1 MKIESVCH
9 IYFSP
14 TKTSREIAYAVSRAF
29 PDLPKRDINLTV
41 STPELQ
47 VLKPEELAIIAV
59 PVYGGHIA
67 PTALKRLQNVLGE
80 HTPVVLIA
88 VYGNRSYGDTL
99 VELDAW
105 SRRNGFIPVAAA
117 AFIGE
122 HSYNS
127 PSYPIATGRPDE
139 KDKETA
145 LRLGQKVFVALSSS
159 MSVETFLPIATRKL
173 KSPANDLAMWRFY
186 VAVIVALKIKHV
198 HVPVVPETDPLKCTG
213 CGVCARV
220 CPTGAIGVQHPEL
233 SDPKACIRCC
243 ACVKSCPE
251 AARSYQTPFA
261 PILAR
266 TMKKRKDPIFV
277 LAEMKGE

>member
-29 PDLPKRDINLTV
+29 PDQPKRDINLTV
-41 STPELQ
+41 GAPELQ

-67 PTALKRLQNVLGE
+67 PIALKRLQNVLGE
-80 HTPVVLIA
+80 QTPVVLIA
-88 VYGNRSYGDTL
+88 VYGNRSYGNTL

-105 SRRNGFIPVAAA
+105 SRRNGFVPVAAA

-127 PSYPIATGRPDE
+127 SLYPIATDRPDE
-139 KDKETA
+139 KDKAAA
-145 LRLGQKVFVALSSS
+145 LHLGQKVFAALSSS
-159 MSVETFLPIATRKL
+159 LSVETFLPIAARKL

-186 VAVIVALKIKHV
+186 TAVIIALKIKHV
-198 HVPVVPETDPLKCTG
+198 RVPVVPETDPLKCTG
-213 CGVCARV
+213 CGVCTRV
-220 CPTGAIGVQHPEL
+220 CPTGAIDVQHPGL

-266 TMKKRKDPIFV
+266 TMKKRKEPMFV
-277 LAEMKGE
+277 LAGMKGE